1 MCFSSVSVGVEGNPE
16 EEQPSGIFSGIG
28 RRVSR
33 REPPCCTLIV
43 LATIGIG
50 NDLAYGEVNV
60 LAVWVDLQKDCKSIS
75 PG

>member
-1 MCFSSVSVGVEGNPE
+1 M
-16 EEQPSGIFSGIG
+16 
-28 RRVSR
+28 SR

-60 LAVWVDLQKDCKSIS
+60 LAVWVDLQKDCKPIS